1 MAYSHHRVRS
11 LLHNQMDE
19 VAGEDSPGPQIPFK
33 DQTLSVTHSSEIMEP
48 SDLRPFP
55 KPEVALLEALQY
67 LADNDWY
74 VSQSLIFFFLLLSSS
89 LGWKRKS
96 PVEHN

>member
-19 VAGEDSPGPQIPFK
+19 VAGEDSPGPQMPFK
-33 DQTLSVTHSSEIMEP
+33 DRMLSVTHSSEIMEP

-55 KPEVALLEALQY
+55 KPEFALLEALQY

-74 VSQSLIFFFLLLSSS
+74 VSQSLSF
-89 LGWKRKS
+89 
-96 PVEHN
+96 